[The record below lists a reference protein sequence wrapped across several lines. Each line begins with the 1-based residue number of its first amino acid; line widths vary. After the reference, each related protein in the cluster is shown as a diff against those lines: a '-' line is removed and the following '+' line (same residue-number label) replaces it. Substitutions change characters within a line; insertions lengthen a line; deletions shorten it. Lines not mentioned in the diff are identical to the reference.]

1 MIPTPFSINQNIVLE
16 NDCVLLRP
24 LAMSDANYLQ
34 VFSENEP
41 ELWQYSL
48 QSAAGSD
55 NLTQYLESAVKG
67 RESGLAYPFIIYDK
81 QRAAY
86 AGTTRFYEID
96 LLNQSLLLGY
106 TWLGRDFQ
114 RTGINRHCKYLLLQF
129 AFEQAGFHRVAFRAD
144 INNEKSIRA
153 MESIGCKH
161 EGILRE
167 HMLLANGMRR
177 TSVLLS
183 ILANEWQDSVK
194 KQLITLLNSK

>member
-1 MIPTPFSINQNIVLE
+1 MLTSLFSTDQHIILE

-24 LAMSDANYLQ
+24 LAMSDAKYLQ

-41 ELWQYSL
+41 GLWQYSL
-48 QSAAGSD
+48 QTAAGSD
-55 NLTQYLESAVKG
+55 NLTQYLASAVKG
-67 RESGLAYPFIIYDK
+67 RESGQAYPFIIYDK

-86 AGTTRFYEID
+86 AGTTRFYDID
-96 LLNQSLLLGY
+96 LPNQSLLLGY
-106 TWLGRDFQ
+106 TWVGRDFQ

-129 AFEQAGFHRVAFRAD
+129 AFEQAGIYRVAFRAD

-161 EGILRE
+161 EGVLRE
-167 HMLLANGMRR
+167 HMLLANGLRR

-194 KQLITLLNSK
+194 NQLITQLNSK

>member
-1 MIPTPFSINQNIVLE
+1 MVPTPFSINQNIVLE

-81 QRAAY
+81 QRKAY
-86 AGTTRFYEID
+86 VGTTRFYEID

-106 TWLGRDFQ
+106 TWLGLDFQ

>member
-48 QSAAGSD
+48 QTAAGSD

-67 RESGLAYPFIIYDK
+67 RESGQAYPFIIYDK

-129 AFEQAGFHRVAFRAD
+129 AFEQVGFHRVAFRAD

-194 KQLITLLNSK
+194 KQLITLLNAK

>member
-1 MIPTPFSINQNIVLE
+1 MIPAPFSTDQNIVLE

-81 QRAAY
+81 QRKAY
-86 AGTTRFYEID
+86 VGTTRFYEID

-106 TWLGRDFQ
+106 TWLGLDFQ

>member
-1 MIPTPFSINQNIVLE
+1 MVPTPFSTDQNIVLE

-24 LAMSDANYLQ
+24 LAMGDAKHLQ

-48 QSAAGSD
+48 QTAAGSD

-81 QRAAY
+81 QRKAY
-86 AGTTRFYEID
+86 VGTTRFYEID

-106 TWLGRDFQ
+106 TWLGLDFQ

-194 KQLITLLNSK
+194 KHLITLLNSK

>member
-81 QRAAY
+81 QRKAY
-86 AGTTRFYEID
+86 VGTTRFYEID

-106 TWLGRDFQ
+106 TWLGLDFQ

-129 AFEQAGFHRVAFRAD
+129 AFEQAGSHRVAFRAD

>member
-1 MIPTPFSINQNIVLE
+1 MVPTPFSTDQNIVLE

-24 LAMSDANYLQ
+24 LEMSDANYLQ

-81 QRAAY
+81 QRKAY

-106 TWLGRDFQ
+106 TWLGRYFQ

-129 AFEQAGFHRVAFRAD
+129 AF
-144 INNEKSIRA
+144 
-153 MESIGCKH
+153 
-161 EGILRE
+161 
-167 HMLLANGMRR
+167 
-177 TSVLLS
+177 
-183 ILANEWQDSVK
+183 
-194 KQLITLLNSK
+194 

>member
-1 MIPTPFSINQNIVLE
+1 MVPTPFSTNQNIVLE

-24 LAMSDANYLQ
+24 LAMSDAKYLQ

-48 QSAAGSD
+48 QTAAGSD
-55 NLTQYLESAVKG
+55 NLTQYLAAAVKG

-129 AFEQAGFHRVAFRAD
+129 AFEQAGIHRVAFRAD
-144 INNEKSIRA
+144 INNENSIRA

-161 EGILRE
+161 EGVLRE
-167 HMLLANGMRR
+167 HMLLSNGLRR
-177 TSVLLS
+177 TSVLMS

-194 KQLITLLNSK
+194 KHLISLLNAK

>member
-1 MIPTPFSINQNIVLE
+1 MIPTPFSTDQNIVLE

-24 LAMSDANYLQ
+24 LAMSDAKYLQ

-48 QSAAGSD
+48 QTAAGSD
-55 NLTQYLESAVKG
+55 NLTQYLAAAVKG

-129 AFEQAGFHRVAFRAD
+129 AFEQAGIHRVAFRAD
-144 INNEKSIRA
+144 INNENSIRA

-161 EGILRE
+161 EGVLRE
-167 HMLLANGMRR
+167 HMLLSNGLRR
-177 TSVLLS
+177 TSVLMS

-194 KQLITLLNSK
+194 KHLISLLNAK

>member
-1 MIPTPFSINQNIVLE
+1 MLPTSFSTDQNIVLE

-24 LAMSDANYLQ
+24 LAMSDANNLQ

-41 ELWQYSL
+41 ELWKYSL
-48 QSAAGSD
+48 QTAAGSD

-67 RESGLAYPFIIYDK
+67 RESGQAYPFIIYDK

-183 ILANEWQDSVK
+183 ILANEWQESVK
-194 KQLITLLNSK
+194 KQLINLLNAK

>member
-1 MIPTPFSINQNIVLE
+1 MLSSQFSTDQHIILE
-16 NDCVLLRP
+16 NDCMLLRP
-24 LAMSDANYLQ
+24 LAMSDAKHLQ

-41 ELWQYSL
+41 ELWKYSL

-55 NLTQYLESAVKG
+55 NLTQYLAAAVKG

-86 AGTTRFYEID
+86 VGSTRFYEVD
-96 LLNQSLLLGY
+96 VVNQSLLLGY

-183 ILANEWQDSVK
+183 ILANEWQESVK

>member
-1 MIPTPFSINQNIVLE
+1 MLHSLFSTDQNIVLE

-41 ELWQYSL
+41 DLWQYSL
-48 QSAAGSD
+48 QTAAGFD
-55 NLTQYLESAVKG
+55 NLTQYLASAVQG
-67 RESGLAYPFIIYDK
+67 RESGQAYPFIIYDK
-81 QRAAY
+81 QRNAY

-96 LLNQSLLLGY
+96 LPNQSLLLGY

-161 EGILRE
+161 EGVLRE
-167 HMLLANGMRR
+167 HMLLANGLRR

-194 KQLITLLNSK
+194 NQLITQLNSK